1 MTGANAMR
9 DVIVE
14 ISVSLDGFVAP
25 AKGAPDHRSAPE
37 DPVLKQ
43 TKLDRLRQT
52 GTHIMGRVT
61 YQEMA
66 EHWPY
71 SDDEYAAP
79 MNDLPKVVFSR
90 TLKRADWNGSRV
102 VRGELAEEIGA
113 LRDEPGG
120 DIIAWGGAAFLQALS
135 RAGLVDEY
143 RIIINP
149 VALGDGLPL
158 FKDLAGPLSLRL
170 VQATTY
176 DTGAAL
182 HVYRPAH

>member
-1 MTGANAMR
+1 MR
-9 DVIVE
+9 DVAVE

-43 TKLDRLRQT
+43 TKLDSLRQA

-61 YQEMA
+61 YQEMS

-71 SDDEYAAP
+71 SDDPYAAP
-79 MNDLPKVVFSR
+79 MNELPKVVFSR
-90 TLKRADWNGSRV
+90 TLQRADWNGSRV
-102 VRGELAEEIGA
+102 ARGELAEEIGA

-158 FKDLAGPLSLRL
+158 FKDLATPLALRL

-182 HVYRPAH
+182 HVYRLAH